1 MTCIKWSNLVLIL
14 AAYDVFDI
22 VTKMVD
28 ALKDKK
34 KTRAVLKMKLN
45 IFPAFFKMTKCFR
58 KIRPWYFGEGFFLD
72 VSTMP
77 LPTYSK

>member
-34 KTRAVLKMKLN
+34 KKPVPSL
-45 IFPAFFKMTKCFR
+45 
-58 KIRPWYFGEGFFLD
+58 FLEMR
-72 VSTMP
+72 SRN
-77 LPTYSK
+77 S

>member
-34 KTRAVLKMKLN
+34 KKNPSQV
-45 IFPAFFKMTKCFR
+45 
-58 KIRPWYFGEGFFLD
+58 YF
-72 VSTMP
+72 
-77 LPTYSK
+77 

>member
-34 KTRAVLKMKLN
+34 KKPVPRLPSL
-45 IFPAFFKMTKCFR
+45 
-58 KIRPWYFGEGFFLD
+58 FLEMR
-72 VSTMP
+72 SRN
-77 LPTYSK
+77 S

>member
-1 MTCIKWSNLVLIL
+1 MALIL

-34 KTRAVLKMKLN
+34 KDVPSL
-45 IFPAFFKMTKCFR
+45 
-58 KIRPWYFGEGFFLD
+58 FLEMR
-72 VSTMP
+72 SRN
-77 LPTYSK
+77 S